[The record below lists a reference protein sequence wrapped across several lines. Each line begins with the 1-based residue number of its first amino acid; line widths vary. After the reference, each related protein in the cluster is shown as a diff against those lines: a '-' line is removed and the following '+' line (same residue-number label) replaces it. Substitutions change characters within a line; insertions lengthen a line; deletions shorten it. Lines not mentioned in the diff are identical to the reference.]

1 MIIREAKTEDIE
13 QLQFIRNS
21 VKENALSNPNLV
33 TYQDYETYI
42 NVKGKGWVCELDNR
56 IVGFAIVDLKEN
68 NIWALFIAPEFES
81 KGIGKALHDRMLEW
95 YFMQTKEKVWL
106 STAFDTR
113 AAKFYKIAGWTE
125 VGMHGTKEVKFE
137 MDYDDWKKRTAN
149 IRKG

>member
-1 MIIREAKTEDIE
+1 MTIREAKTEDIQ

-21 VKENALSNPNLV
+21 VKENALSNPDLV
-33 TYQDYETYI
+33 TYEDYETYI

-81 KGIGKALHDRMLEW
+81 KGIGKALHARMLEW

-149 IRKG
+149 NR